1 MSSVTSL
8 LSVSTDSHNKCR
20 CSCPCHFISL
30 DQKDDVHL
38 RLCFEYNM
46 RKKISGDNKMR
57 KTDKH
62 VVSEHMHHFTIWKY
76 FHLNVLPEVYW
87 KLFFLATLTCR
98 TAVWLLATQLEWVLD
113 LGPVTL
119 VGGGAELSLLGGAVS
134 HRQRCT
140 FNPQVGCRCAMPIIR
155 LFLLQDPQQKIM

>member
-8 LSVSTDSHNKCR
+8 LSVSIDSHNKCR
-20 CSCPCHFISL
+20 CSYPWHCISL
-30 DQKDDVHL
+30 DQKDDVYL

-46 RKKISGDNKMR
+46 RKKNQWRQQNEK
-57 KTDKH
+57 DKH
-62 VVSEHMHHFTIWKY
+62 VVLEHMHHFTIWKY

-87 KLFFLATLTCR
+87 KLFFLSTLTCS
-98 TAVWLLATQLEWVLD
+98 TAVWLLATQLQWVLD

-119 VGGGAELSLLGGAVS
+119 VGGRAELSLLGGAVP

-140 FNPQVGCRCAMPIIR
+140 FNPQVGCRCAMLIIR